1 MEPTISVGILSAQH
15 IDVVLNG
22 TYLLGDESFEG
33 AQSFSLENDKI
44 IFNNRSFDKLIFQ
57 PAEAESASF
66 DLIDV
71 VIGIGFHWERKETQR
86 FQGELKFII
95 EKDKITAI
103 NTLPVEDYLLSVIS
117 SEMSATSS
125 LELLKAHAVTSRS
138 WLLAQ
143 LEAKKENFSTDT
155 HHLTISPSEF
165 IKWYDKDDH
174 ANFDVCADDH
184 CQRYQG
190 ISRGAGSKAVKQ
202 AIEATRGEVILH
214 AGKVCDARFSKCCG
228 GVAELF
234 ENCWE
239 PEHHAYLLPLEDKPQ
254 GGVRSQGMNETEVTS
269 FIKNPEAGDFCNTT
283 DAKVL
288 SQVLN
293 SYDQETPDFYRWS
306 VKYTQAEIAVL
317 LNRNASIDFGHII
330 DLIPIERGISGRI
343 TKLKIVGSTHTLT
356 IGKELEI
363 RKWLSNS
370 HLYSSAFIIEK
381 GELLNGIPSE
391 FTLLG
396 AGWGHGV
403 GLCQIGAAVMAEKGY
418 AYKDIVSHYFRNSE
432 LTKIY

>member
-22 TYLLGDESFEG
+22 TYLLGDERFEG
-33 AQSFSLENDKI
+33 AQSFSLENDRI
-44 IFNNRSFDKLIFQ
+44 IFNNRSFEKLIFH
-57 PAEAESASF
+57 PLEAESASF

-103 NTLPVEDYLLSVIS
+103 NTLPVEDYLLSVIT

-143 LEAKKENFSTDT
+143 LEAKQNNFSTVTSHVITSKD
-155 HHLTISPSEF
+155 EF

-190 ISRGAGSKAVKQ
+190 ISRGAGSEAVKQ

-254 GGVRSQGMNETEVTS
+254 GSVRSQGMNETEVTS
-269 FIKNPEAGDFCNTT
+269 FIKNPATGDFCNTT
-283 DAKVL
+283 DTKVL

-293 SYDQETPDFYRWS
+293 SYDQETPDFYRWT

-317 LNRNASIDFGHII
+317 LNRNASIDFGHIT

-343 TKLKIVGSTHTLT
+343 TKLKIVGSKRTLT

-381 GELLNGIPSE
+381 GELQNGIPSE

-403 GLCQIGAAVMAEKGY
+403 GLCQIGAAVMAEEGY
-418 AYKDIVSHYFRNSE
+418 AYKDIVAHYFRNSE

>member
-1 MEPTISVGILSAQH
+1 MQPTISVGILSAQE
-15 IDVVLNG
+15 ID
-22 TYLLGDESFEG
+22 F
-33 AQSFSLENDKI
+33 
-44 IFNNRSFDKLIFQ
+44 IFNGNYCFDNKYFNKEHRVIF
-57 PAEAESASF
+57 EAGKIRFQDNLFDEICFCPEVEDASF

-86 FQGELKFII
+86 FQGQLKII
-95 EKDKITAI
+95 VEGDKLTAVNI
-103 NTLPVEDYLLSVIS
+103 LPVENYLLSVIS

-143 LEAKKENFSTDT
+143 LEAKKENLSTVT
-155 HHLTISPSEF
+155 HHLTSSETEF

-174 ANFDVCADDH
+174 VNFDVCADDH

-190 ISRGAGSKAVKQ
+190 ITRASTQAVRE
-202 AIEATRGEVILH
+202 AIAATSGEVILH
-214 AGKVCDARFSKCCG
+214 ENKICDARFSKCCG

-239 PEHHAYLLPLEDKPQ
+239 PQHHAYLLPVEDKAQ
-254 GGVRSQGMNETEVTS
+254 GAVRTKGMTEIEIDS
-269 FIKNPEAGDFCNTT
+269 FIKSPISGDFCNTN

-293 SYDQETPDFYRWS
+293 SYDQETPDFYRWKVS
-306 VKYTQAEIAVL
+306 YTQAEISEL
-317 LNRNASIDFGHII
+317 LARRSGIEFGDILE
-330 DLIPIERGISGRI
+330 LIPVERGISGRL
-343 TKLKIVGSTHTLT
+343 TKLKIIGSKHSITV
-356 IGKELEI
+356 GKELEI

-370 HLYSSAFIIEK
+370 HLYSSAFIVEK
-381 GELLNGIPSE
+381 GDIQNGIPTA

-403 GLCQIGAAVMAEKGY
+403 GLCQIGAAVMAEQGY
-418 AYKDIVSHYFRNSE
+418 IYQDIVAHYFRNSE
-432 LTKIY
+432 LKKIY